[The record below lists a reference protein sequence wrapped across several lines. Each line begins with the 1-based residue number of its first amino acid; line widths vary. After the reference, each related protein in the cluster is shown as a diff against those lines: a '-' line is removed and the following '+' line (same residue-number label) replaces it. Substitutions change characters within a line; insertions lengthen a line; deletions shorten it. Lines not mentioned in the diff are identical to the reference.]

1 MMGAVWAAAGSMIG
15 LGLLMGF
22 SPTTYALV
30 VHLLTVARRPGRSV
44 AWICVGLAAIATV
57 MLVVFHFV
65 DPDRLTEL
73 FRARASALLI
83 RRGVDLVAGVLA
95 LAAGLA
101 ELADWRVDLPRRRRP
116 RASHGGS
123 PLHLVGLGVAAG
135 IGLSAPVTMYVT
147 GRVIASVTHDVVV
160 AALLYLVFLA
170 ALVGP
175 YLGAVVAWVRM
186 PHLASSVKA
195 FFERAARLDHRPIAG
210 TVLLV
215 IGLVFVLLAIV
226 H

>member
-1 MMGAVWAAAGSMIG
+1 MGAVWAAVGSMIG

-57 MLVVFHFV
+57 MLVIFHVV
-65 DPDRLTEL
+65 DPDRLTAL

-95 LAAGLA
+95 LAAGAAQLV
-101 ELADWRVDLPRRRRP
+101 DWRVNLPRRRRP
-116 RASHGGS
+116 RASHDGS
-123 PLHLVGLGVAAG
+123 PSHLIGLGVVAG
-135 IGLSAPVTMYVT
+135 IGLSEPATMYVT
-147 GRVIASVTHDVVV
+147 GRVIASVTHDVLV
-160 AALLYLVFLA
+160 AGLLYLVFLT

-175 YLGAVVAWVRM
+175 YLGAVLAWVRM
-186 PHLASSVKA
+186 PHVADAVKT
-195 FFERAARLDHRPIAG
+195 FFERASRLDHRPIAG
-210 TVLLV
+210 AVLLG
-215 IGLVFVLLAIV
+215 IGVVFVLLAIV

>member
-1 MMGAVWAAAGSMIG
+1 MGAVWAAAGSMIG

-57 MLVVFHFV
+57 MLVLFHFV
-65 DPDRLTEL
+65 DPDRLTDL

-95 LAAGLA
+95 LAAGAAQLV
-101 ELADWRVDLPRRRRP
+101 DWRVNLPRRRRP

-123 PLHLVGLGVAAG
+123 PSHLIGLGVVAG
-135 IGLSAPVTMYVT
+135 IGLSEPATMYVT

-160 AALLYLVFLA
+160 AGLLYLVFLA

-175 YLGAVVAWVRM
+175 YLGAVLAWVRM
-186 PHLASSVKA
+186 PRVADAVRT

-210 TVLLV
+210 AVLLG
-215 IGLVFVLLAIV
+215 IGVVFVLLAIV